1 MNARG
6 GTKPSPAT
14 HLAAM
19 KLLRLALLSLLLP
32 FAALAQDVSSRVT
45 DGYADSDGVRIHY
58 ATLGNPKD
66 PPVLMIHGFPDYW
79 YSWRALMADLSRD
92 HFTIAIDQRG
102 YNLSDAPAGEQNY
115 QLKYMVGDVAAVLH
129 HLGLA
134 KATIVGHDW
143 GGVVAWQVAIDRPE
157 LVDRLVI
164 LNLPHLRGL
173 KRELSTNPQQQKN
186 SAYARFFLQDG
197 AWKKLS
203 VAQLVDTAVP
213 DKSDTET
220 HAKYT
225 QALQRSSIE
234 AMLAYYRQNYPR
246 EPYAP
251 DTSPVVKVQ
260 APVLVIHGLDD
271 PFLLPGALD
280 GTWQWVDNQLTIVT
294 LPHVG
299 HFVLR
304 DAPTRVVPL
313 VRDWLA
319 R

>member
-1 MNARG
+1 MR
-6 GTKPSPAT
+6 
-14 HLAAM
+14 
-19 KLLRLALLSLLLP
+19 LLRLVLLALLLP
-32 FAALAQDVSSRVT
+32 LAAHAQDISARVAEG
-45 DGYADSDGVRIHY
+45 DADSAGVRIHY

-79 YSWRALMADLSRD
+79 YSWRALMADLARD
-92 HFTIAIDQRG
+92 HFAIAIDQRG
-102 YNLSDAPAGEQNY
+102 YDLSGQPAGEQNY
-115 QLKYMVGDVAAVLH
+115 QLKYMVGDVAAVLR

-134 KATIVGHDW
+134 KATVIGHDW
-143 GGVVAWQVAIDRPE
+143 GGVVAWQVAIDRPD

-173 KRELSTNPQQQKN
+173 RRELATNPQQQAN
-186 SAYARFFLQDG
+186 SAYARFFQQDD

-203 VAQLVDTAVP
+203 VAKLVDTAVP
-213 DKSDTET
+213 DRTDADTRE
-220 HAKYT
+220 KYT
-225 QALQRSSIE
+225 LAMQRSSIE

-246 EPYAP
+246 EPYAA

-271 PFLLPGALD
+271 PFLLAGALD
-280 GTWQWVDNQLTIVT
+280 GTWQWVDNRLTVVT

-304 DAPTRVVPL
+304 DAPTQVIPVI
-313 VRDWLA
+313 RDWLA

>member
-1 MNARG
+1 
-6 GTKPSPAT
+6 
-14 HLAAM
+14 M
-19 KLLRLALLSLLLP
+19 KLFRLVLVLLLLP
-32 FAALAQDVSSRVT
+32 LAAPAQDISARVD
-45 DGYADSDGVRIHY
+45 DGYADSGGVRIHY
-58 ATLGNPKD
+58 ATLGDPKD

-102 YNLSDAPAGEQNY
+102 YNLSDKPEGEQNY
-115 QLKYMVGDVAAVLH
+115 QLKYLVGDVAAVLRQ
-129 HLGLA
+129 LGLP
-134 KATIVGHDW
+134 KATVIGHDW

-173 KRELSTNPQQQKN
+173 RRELATNPEQRAN
-186 SAYARFFLQDG
+186 SAYARFFQQDG

-203 VAQLVDTAVP
+203 VDKLVDTAVP
-213 DKSDTET
+213 DKSDVATRE
-220 HAKYT
+220 KYT
-225 QALQRSSIE
+225 QAMQRSSIE
-234 AMLAYYRQNYPR
+234 AMVDYYRQNYPR

-251 DTSPVVKVQ
+251 DTSPVTKVH

-280 GTWQWVDNQLTIVT
+280 GTWQWVDGALMVVT

-304 DAPTRVVPL
+304 DAPDRVVPL
-313 VRDWLA
+313 VADWLA
-319 R
+319 H

>member
-1 MNARG
+1 
-6 GTKPSPAT
+6 
-14 HLAAM
+14 M
-19 KLLRLALLSLLLP
+19 KLFRLVLVLLLLP
-32 FAALAQDVSSRVT
+32 LAAPAQDISARVD
-45 DGYADSDGVRIHY
+45 DGYADSGGVRIHY
-58 ATLGNPKD
+58 ATLGDPKD

-102 YNLSDAPAGEQNY
+102 YNLSDKPEGEQNY
-115 QLKYMVGDVAAVLH
+115 QLKYMVGDVAAVLRQ
-129 HLGLA
+129 LGLP
-134 KATIVGHDW
+134 KATVIGHDW

-173 KRELSTNPQQQKN
+173 RRELATNPEQRAN
-186 SAYARFFLQDG
+186 SAYARFFQQDG

-203 VAQLVDTAVP
+203 VDKLVDTAVP
-213 DKSDTET
+213 DKSDVATRD
-220 HAKYT
+220 KYT
-225 QALQRSSIE
+225 QAMQRSSIE
-234 AMLAYYRQNYPR
+234 AMVDYYRQNYPR
-246 EPYAP
+246 EPYAA
-251 DTSPVVKVQ
+251 DTSPLVKVH

-271 PFLLPGALD
+271 KFLLPGALD
-280 GTWQWVDNQLTIVT
+280 GTWQWVDDTLTVVT

-304 DAPTRVVPL
+304 DAPAQVVPL
-313 VRDWLA
+313 VRGWLA

>member
-1 MNARG
+1 
-6 GTKPSPAT
+6 
-14 HLAAM
+14 M
-19 KLLRLALLSLLLP
+19 KLLRLLLSCLLLP
-32 FAALAQDVSSRVT
+32 FAAHAQGTASGFV
-45 DGYADSDGVRIHY
+45 DGYADSGGVRIHY
-58 ATLGNPKD
+58 VTSGDPKD

-79 YSWRALMADLSRD
+79 YSWRRLMADLRPD
-92 HFTIAIDQRG
+92 HYVIAIDQRG
-102 YNLSDAPAGEQNY
+102 YNLSDKPGDEQDY

-134 KATIVGHDW
+134 KATVVGHDW

-173 KRELSTNPQQQKN
+173 RRELATNPEQQKH
-186 SAYARFFLQDG
+186 SAYARFFQSDG

-203 VAQLVDTAVP
+203 VAQLVDIAVP
-213 DKSDTET
+213 DKSDVDTRE
-220 HAKYT
+220 KYT
-225 QALQRSSIE
+225 QAMQRSSIE
-234 AMLAYYRQNYPR
+234 AMVDYYRRNYPR

-251 DTSPVVKVQ
+251 DASPLVKVQ
-260 APVLVIHGLDD
+260 APVLMIHGLDD

-280 GTWQWVDNQLTIVT
+280 GTWQWVDNTLTVVT

-304 DAPTRVVPL
+304 DAPAQVIPL
-313 VRDWLA
+313 VRNWLA
-319 R
+319 H

>member
-1 MNARG
+1 
-6 GTKPSPAT
+6 
-14 HLAAM
+14 M
-19 KLLRLALLSLLLP
+19 KLLRLALLLFVP
-32 FAALAQDVSSRVT
+32 FAVQAQDIISRVT
-45 DGYADSDGVRIHY
+45 DGYADSGSVRIHY

-102 YNLSDAPAGEQNY
+102 YNLSDKPEGEENY
-115 QLKYMVGDVAAVLH
+115 QLKYLVGDVAAVLH
-129 HLGLA
+129 RLGLA
-134 KATIVGHDW
+134 KATVIGHDW

-173 KRELSTNPQQQKN
+173 KRELATNPQQQKN
-186 SAYARFFLQDG
+186 SAYARFFQQDG

-203 VAQLVDTAVP
+203 VAQLVDIAVP
-213 DKSDTET
+213 DKADVDTRD
-220 HAKYT
+220 K
-225 QALQRSSIE
+225 QAQAMQRSSLE
-234 AMLAYYRQNYPR
+234 AMTDYYRQNYPR

-280 GTWQWVDNQLTIVT
+280 GTWQWVDKDLTVVT

-304 DAPTRVVPL
+304 DAPAQVVGT
-313 VRDWLA
+313 VRTWLA

>member
-1 MNARG
+1 
-6 GTKPSPAT
+6 
-14 HLAAM
+14 M
-19 KLLRLALLSLLLP
+19 KLLRLALLALLLP
-32 FAALAQDVSSRVT
+32 FAAQAQDIAARVA
-45 DGYADSDGVRIHY
+45 DGYADSGGVRIHY
-58 ATLGNPKD
+58 VTLGDSKD

-102 YNLSDAPAGEQNY
+102 YNLSDKPEGEQNY
-115 QLKYMVGDVAAVLH
+115 QLKYLVDDVAAVLH
-129 HLGLA
+129 RLGLA
-134 KATIVGHDW
+134 KATIAGHDW

-164 LNLPHLRGL
+164 LNLPHLRGIR
-173 KRELSTNPQQQKN
+173 RELATNPQQARN
-186 SAYARFFLQDG
+186 SAYARFFQQDD
-197 AWKKLS
+197 AWKKMS
-203 VAQLVDTAVP
+203 VPALVDIAVP
-213 DKSDTET
+213 DKSDADTR
-220 HAKYT
+220 AKYT
-225 QALQRSSIE
+225 QAMQLSSIA
-234 AMLAYYRQNYPR
+234 AMLDYYRQNYPR

-271 PFLLPGALD
+271 TFLLAGALD
-280 GTWQWVDNQLTIVT
+280 GTWQWVDGDLTVVT

-313 VRDWLA
+313 VRRWLA
-319 R
+319 Q

>member
-1 MNARG
+1 
-6 GTKPSPAT
+6 
-14 HLAAM
+14 M
-19 KLLRLALLSLLLP
+19 KLLRLALLLLLLP
-32 FAALAQDVSSRVT
+32 LTARAQDIASRVT
-45 DGYADSDGVRIHY
+45 DGYADSSGVRIHY
-58 ATLGNPKD
+58 VTLGNPKD

-79 YSWRALMADLSRD
+79 YSWRGLMADLARD

-102 YNLSDAPAGEQNY
+102 YNLSGQPAGEQNY

-129 HLGLA
+129 QLGLA
-134 KATIVGHDW
+134 KATVVGHDW
-143 GGVVAWQVAIDRPE
+143 GGAVAWQVAIDRPE

-173 KRELSTNPQQQKN
+173 KRELATNPQQQKN
-186 SAYARFFLQDG
+186 SAYARFFQQDD
-197 AWKKLS
+197 AWKKIS
-203 VAQLVDTAVP
+203 AAKLVDTAVP
-213 DKSDTET
+213 DQADVATRE
-220 HAKYT
+220 KYT
-225 QALQRSSIE
+225 QAMQRSSIE

-260 APVLVIHGLDD
+260 APVLMIHGLDD
-271 PFLLPGALD
+271 TFLLAGALD
-280 GTWQWVDNQLTIVT
+280 GTWQWVDDQLTVVT

-304 DAPTRVVPL
+304 DAPTQVISI

-319 R
+319 K

>member
-1 MNARG
+1 
-6 GTKPSPAT
+6 
-14 HLAAM
+14 M
-19 KLLRLALLSLLLP
+19 KLLRLVLLLLILP
-32 FAALAQDVSSRVT
+32 CTAGAQDISSKVT
-45 DGYADSDGVRIHY
+45 HGDADSGGVRIHY
-58 ATLGNPKD
+58 VTLGNPKD

-79 YSWRALMADLSRD
+79 YSWRALMADLSHD

-102 YNLSDAPAGEQNY
+102 YDLSGQPEGEQNY
-115 QLKYMVGDVAAVLH
+115 QLKLLVGDVAAVLH
-129 HLGLA
+129 QLGLA
-134 KATIVGHDW
+134 KATVVGHDW

-173 KRELSTNPQQQKN
+173 RRELATNPQQQKN
-186 SAYARFFLQDG
+186 SAYARFFQQDD

-203 VAQLVDTAVP
+203 VAQLVDIAAP
-213 DKSDTET
+213 DKADTDT
-220 HAKYT
+220 RDKYT
-225 QALQRSSIE
+225 QAMQRSRIE
-234 AMLAYYRQNYPR
+234 SMLDYYRQNYPR

-251 DTSPVVKVQ
+251 DTSPLVKVQ

-280 GTWQWVDNQLTIVT
+280 GTWQWVDNQLTVIT

-304 DAPTRVVPL
+304 DAPAKVIPA
-313 VRDWLA
+313 VRAWLSQQP
-319 R
+319 

>member
-1 MNARG
+1 
-6 GTKPSPAT
+6 
-14 HLAAM
+14 M
-19 KLLRLALLSLLLP
+19 KLLRLALLFLLLP
-32 FAALAQDVSSRVT
+32 LTVHAQDITARVEN
-45 DGYADSDGVRIHY
+45 GYADSGGVRIHY
-58 ATLGNPKD
+58 VTLGNPKD

-92 HFTIAIDQRG
+92 HYAIAIDQRG
-102 YNLSDAPAGEQNY
+102 YNLSDQPEGEQNY
-115 QLKYMVGDVAAVLH
+115 QLKYLVGDVAAVLKQV
-129 HLGLA
+129 GLT

-143 GGVVAWQVAIDRPE
+143 GGVVAWQVAIDKPE

-173 KRELSTNPQQQKN
+173 KRELATNPQQQKN
-186 SAYARFFLQDG
+186 SAYARFFQQDG

-203 VAQLVDTAVP
+203 VAQLVDIAVP
-213 DKSDTET
+213 DKSDTD
-220 HAKYT
+220 ARDK
-225 QALQRSSIE
+225 QAQAMQRSSLE
-234 AMLAYYRQNYPR
+234 AMTDYYRQNYPR

-260 APVLVIHGLDD
+260 APVLMIHGLDD

-280 GTWQWVDNQLTIVT
+280 GTWQWVDNELTVVT

-304 DAPTRVVPL
+304 DAPTRVIPL
-313 VRDWLA
+313 VRTWLA
-319 R
+319 H